1 MANSARRQ
9 PGETPI
15 EQHQEP
21 DSNPLDRVMDL
32 YEEKKQPII
41 VGVGAVLL
49 AACAYFGYTKMIKAP
64 NEEKAATALSYP
76 QLYYQADSLN
86 MALNGDGKHN
96 GFLKLAKQYDGT
108 DAGNLANYYAG
119 ISYLKS
125 GDYANALKY
134 LQNFNG
140 KGTLLA
146 YQAWGAMGQAYME
159 TGNKAK
165 AIENFKKASENKDDI
180 LLTPMYLYQLGLV
193 YEANGQAADA
203 KTVFKRIKD
212 EYPKSMQARDM
223 EKELAKLG
231 EIE

>member
-1 MANSARRQ
+1 M
-9 PGETPI
+9 EF
-15 EQHQEP
+15 
-21 DSNPLDRVMDL
+21 
-32 YEEKKQPII
+32 YEEKKQPIV
-41 VGVGAVLL
+41 VGVGSLL
-49 AACAYFGYTKMIKAP
+49 LVVCAYFGYNKMIKEP

-86 MALNGDGKHN
+86 LALNGDGRHN

-119 ISYLKS
+119 VSYLKS
-125 GDYANALKY
+125 GDYANALKF

-140 KGTLLA
+140 RGTLLA

-165 AIENFKKASENKDDI
+165 AIEFFKKASDNKDDI

-193 YEANGQAADA
+193 YEANGQPGDA
-203 KTVFKRIKD
+203 KSVFKRIKD